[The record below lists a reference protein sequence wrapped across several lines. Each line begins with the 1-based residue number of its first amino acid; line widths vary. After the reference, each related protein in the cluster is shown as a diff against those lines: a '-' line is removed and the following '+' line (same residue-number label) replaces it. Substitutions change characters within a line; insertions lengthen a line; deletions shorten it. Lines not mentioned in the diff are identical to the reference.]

1 MLRLPNELV
10 FLIAADSTLRQPDL
24 RALGLVCSRMQA
36 IVEHLVVPMLAICNR
51 DGSELD
57 RAVRMCEHLDKIR

>member
-10 FLIAADSTLRQPDL
+10 IIIAADPTLRQPDL
-24 RALGLVCSRMQA
+24 RSLGLVCSRLQA
-36 IVEHLVVPMLAICNR
+36 IVENLVVPMLAICNR